1 MINPFKKLLNINIRN
16 KLFLMFIVVIV
27 PMFAAGVYLILS
39 MIGILRAKVVDEAF
53 TEAENLK
60 TRLRDTIYTTT
71 GAADRIYVNE
81 NINDFLNAHFAD
93 RNLYLEFYAT
103 DPTIKEYLSAYSQ
116 IEDIIFYVDIDNFV
130 YNSHFRQITSDVRSS
145 YWYRDAMESNAPCW
159 QVIKNPS
166 DDNLYLSYL
175 RQICDKN
182 GDYIGIMVVSVSN
195 DWIEGLMKDEPNSV
209 MFSVQNGLVFY
220 SNIESFEL
228 GKVFTVSEASPSAG
242 QNGSC
247 EIDSRNVLTE
257 LGYTVMNYFDYEN
270 TGNLFQIYL
279 VKPYSLVSGSTQSL
293 TVTYVWYV
301 LLCFLLSILIT
312 YLFSTWFARRI
323 NLLRD
328 QMHKVAVGD
337 FNFEAEERGGDEIN
351 DLYADLQLMVT
362 SMQQL
367 INEAYE
373 AKIQSETF
381 KLNQM
386 EAEFKT
392 LASQINPHFLY
403 NTLETIRMKAYC
415 NNDKETADLVKK
427 LGKFMRRCL
436 EVKNG
441 LVTLESE
448 LEFTQSYL
456 ELQAARFGDRVSYN
470 IYCEV
475 DKEYKILPLIIQ
487 PIVENAFV
495 HGIES
500 SKSNGR
506 IDIKIC
512 YRSDLVVID
521 VIDNGQGIPDD
532 KMSELRWK
540 LMENDTSSGK
550 SIGLTNV
557 NKRIK
562 MYHGDKYGLSVSSKV
577 GKGTRIRISLPRNF
591 DETIMSRREL
601 IAESTAVKSGAEQK
615 GSR

>member
-1 MINPFKKLLNINIRN
+1 MINPFKKILNINIRN
-16 KLFLMFIVVIV
+16 KLILMFIVVIV
-27 PMFAAGVYLILS
+27 PVFGAGVYLIMS
-39 MIGILRAKVVDEAF
+39 MIGILRTNVVNEAF

-60 TRLRDTIYTTT
+60 TRLRDTIFTTM
-71 GAADRIYVNE
+71 GAADRIYVNK
-81 NINDFLNAHFAD
+81 NINDFLNAHFAE
-93 RNLYLEFYAT
+93 REQYLEFYAN
-103 DPTIKEYLSAYSQ
+103 DSTIKEYLSAYSQ
-116 IEDIIFYVDIDNFV
+116 IEDIVFYVDIDNFV
-130 YNSHFRQITSDVRSS
+130 YNSDFRQITSSVRSS
-145 YWYRDAMESNAPCW
+145 YWFTDVMESDVPRW
-159 QVIKNPS
+159 QVIKNPA
-166 DDNLYLSYL
+166 DDNPYLSYL
-175 RQICDKN
+175 RQIYDKN
-182 GDYIGIMVVSVSN
+182 GDFIGVMVVSVSN
-195 DWIEGLMKDEPNSV
+195 DWLEGLMKDEPNNV
-209 MFSVQNGLVFY
+209 MFSVQNGMVFY
-220 SNIESFEL
+220 SNINGFEL
-228 GKVFTVSEASPSAG
+228 GKVFTVSEVTPKEGLNNA
-242 QNGSC
+242 C
-247 EIDSRNVLTE
+247 EITSKNVLTNF
-257 LGYTVMNYFDYEN
+257 GYTVMNYFDYEN

-279 VKPYSLVSGSTQSL
+279 VKPYFLVSESTQSL
-293 TVTYVWYV
+293 TNMYVWYV
-301 LLCFLLSILIT
+301 VLCFLLSILIT
-312 YLFSTWFARRI
+312 YLFSNWFARRI
-323 NLLRD
+323 NFLRD
-328 QMHKVAVGD
+328 QMHKVAMGD

-351 DLYADLQLMVT
+351 DLYSDLRLMVT

-381 KLNQM
+381 KFNQM

-441 LVTLESE
+441 MVTLESE
-448 LEFTQSYL
+448 LEFTRSYL
-456 ELQAARFGDRVSYN
+456 ELQAARFGERISYN

-506 IDIKIC
+506 IDIKVC
-512 YRSDLVVID
+512 YSSDRVVID
-521 VIDNGQGIPDD
+521 VIDNGQGIPED

-540 LMENDTSSGK
+540 LVENDTSSGK

-562 MYHGDKYGLSVSSKV
+562 MYHGEKYGLSVSSEV
-577 GKGTRIRISLPRNF
+577 GKGTRIRVSLPRNF
-591 DETIMSRREL
+591 DETIMNRKEL
-601 IAESTAVKSGAEQK
+601 IAESIARESDAKQK
-615 GSR
+615 GSQ

>member
-1 MINPFKKLLNINIRN
+1 MINPFKKILNINIRN
-16 KLFLMFIVVIV
+16 KLILMFIVVIV
-27 PMFAAGVYLILS
+27 PVFGAGVYLIMS
-39 MIGILRAKVVDEAF
+39 MIGILRTNVVNEAF

-60 TRLRDTIYTTT
+60 TRLRDTIFTTT
-71 GAADRIYVNE
+71 GAADRIYVNK
-81 NINDFLNAHFAD
+81 NINDFLNAHFSE
-93 RNLYLEFYAT
+93 REQYLEFYAN
-103 DPTIKEYLSAYSQ
+103 DSTIKEYLSAYSQ
-116 IEDIIFYVDIDNFV
+116 IEDIVFYVDIDNFV
-130 YNSHFRQITSDVRSS
+130 YNSDFRQITSSVRSS
-145 YWYRDAMESNAPCW
+145 YWFTDVMESDVPRW
-159 QVIKNPS
+159 QVIKNPA
-166 DDNLYLSYL
+166 DDNPYLSYL
-175 RQICDKN
+175 RQIYDKN
-182 GDYIGIMVVSVSN
+182 GDFIGVMVVSVSN
-195 DWIEGLMKDEPNSV
+195 DWLEGLMKDEPNNV
-209 MFSVQNGLVFY
+209 MFSVQNGMVFY
-220 SNIESFEL
+220 SNINGFEL
-228 GKVFTVSEASPSAG
+228 GKVFTVSEVTPKEGLNNA
-242 QNGSC
+242 C
-247 EIDSRNVLTE
+247 EITSKNVLTNF
-257 LGYTVMNYFDYEN
+257 GYTVMNFFDYED

-279 VKPYSLVSGSTQSL
+279 VKPYFLVSDSTRKL
-293 TVTYVWYV
+293 TTMYVWYV
-301 LLCFLLSILIT
+301 VLCFLLSILIT
-312 YLFSTWFARRI
+312 YLFSNWFARRI
-323 NLLRD
+323 NFLRD
-328 QMHKVAVGD
+328 QMHKVAIGD
-337 FNFEAEERGGDEIN
+337 FNFEAEECGGDEIN

-373 AKIQSETF
+373 AKILSETF

-441 LVTLESE
+441 MVTLESE
-448 LEFTQSYL
+448 LEFTRSYL
-456 ELQAARFGDRVSYN
+456 ELQAARFGERISYN

-506 IDIKIC
+506 IDIKVC
-512 YRSDLVVID
+512 YNSDSVVID
-521 VIDNGQGIPDD
+521 VIDNGQGIPED

-540 LMENDTSSGK
+540 LVENDTSSGK

-562 MYHGDKYGLSVSSKV
+562 MYHGEKYGLSVSSEV
-577 GKGTRIRISLPRNF
+577 GKGTRIRVSLPRNF
-591 DETIMSRREL
+591 DETIMNRKEL
-601 IAESTAVKSGAEQK
+601 IAENIARESGAKQK
-615 GSR
+615 GSQ

>member
-1 MINPFKKLLNINIRN
+1 MINPFKKIPNINIRN
-16 KLFLMFIVVIV
+16 KLILMFIVVIV
-27 PMFAAGVYLILS
+27 PVFGSGVYLILS
-39 MIGILRAKVVDEAF
+39 MIGILRTNVVNEAF

-60 TRLRDTIYTTT
+60 TRLRDTIFTTT
-71 GAADRIYVNE
+71 GAADRIYINK
-81 NINDFLNAHFAD
+81 NINDFLNAHFAE
-93 RNLYLEFYAT
+93 REQYLEFYST
-103 DPTIKEYLSAYSQ
+103 DSTIKEYLSAYSQ
-116 IEDIIFYVDIDNFV
+116 IEDIVFYVDIDNFV
-130 YNSHFRQITSDVRSS
+130 YNSDFRQITPSVRSS
-145 YWYRDAMESNAPCW
+145 YWFTDVMDSDVPRW

-175 RQICDKN
+175 RQIYDKK
-182 GDYIGIMVVSVSN
+182 GDFIGVMVVSVSN
-195 DWIEGLMKDEPNSV
+195 DWIEGLMKDEPNNV
-209 MFSVQNGLVFY
+209 MFSVQNGMVFY
-220 SNIESFEL
+220 SNINGFEL
-228 GKVFTVSEASPSAG
+228 GKVFTVSEVAPQLG
-242 QNGSC
+242 QNDSC
-247 EIDSRNVLTE
+247 EITSKNVLTNF
-257 LGYTVMNYFDYEN
+257 GYTVMNYFDYEN

-279 VKPYSLVSGSTQSL
+279 VKPYFLVSNSTRNL
-293 TVTYVWYV
+293 TTTYVWYV
-301 LLCFLLSILIT
+301 VLCFLLSILIT
-312 YLFSTWFARRI
+312 YLFSNWFARRI
-323 NLLRD
+323 NFLRD
-328 QMHKVAVGD
+328 QMHKVAIGD

-351 DLYADLQLMVT
+351 DLYADLRLMVT

-448 LEFTQSYL
+448 LEFTRSYL
-456 ELQAARFGDRVSYN
+456 ELQAARFGERISYN

-506 IDIKIC
+506 IDIKVC
-512 YRSDLVVID
+512 YNSDQVVID
-521 VIDNGQGIPDD
+521 VIDNGQGIPED

-540 LMENDTSSGK
+540 LVENDTSSGK

-562 MYHGDKYGLSVSSKV
+562 MYHGEKYGLSVSSEV
-577 GKGTRIRISLPRNF
+577 GKGTRIRISLPRKF
-591 DETIMSRREL
+591 DETILNRKEL
-601 IAESTAVKSGAEQK
+601 IAENIARNSGAEQK
-615 GSR
+615 GNR

>member
-1 MINPFKKLLNINIRN
+1 
-16 KLFLMFIVVIV
+16 MFIVVIV
-27 PMFAAGVYLILS
+27 PVFGAGVYLIMS
-39 MIGILRAKVVDEAF
+39 MIGILRTNVVNEAF

-60 TRLRDTIYTTT
+60 TRLRDTIFTTT
-71 GAADRIYVNE
+71 GAADRIYVNK
-81 NINDFLNAHFAD
+81 NINDFLNAHFAE
-93 RNLYLEFYAT
+93 REQYLEFYAN
-103 DPTIKEYLSAYSQ
+103 DSTIKEYLSAYSQ

-130 YNSHFRQITSDVRSS
+130 YNSDFRQITPSVRSS
-145 YWYRDAMESNAPCW
+145 YWFTDVMESNVPRW
-159 QVIKNPS
+159 QVIKNPA
-166 DDNLYLSYL
+166 DDNPYLSYL
-175 RQICDKN
+175 RQIYDKKGN
-182 GDYIGIMVVSVSN
+182 FIGVMVVSVSN
-195 DWIEGLMKDEPNSV
+195 DWLEGLMKDEPNNV
-209 MFSVQNGLVFY
+209 MFSVQNGMVFY
-220 SNIESFEL
+220 SNINGFEL
-228 GKVFTVSEASPSAG
+228 GKAFTVTEVVPDVG
-242 QNGSC
+242 INNSC
-247 EIDSRNVLTE
+247 EITSKNVLTNF
-257 LGYTVMNYFDYEN
+257 GYTVMNYFDYEN

-279 VKPYSLVSGSTQSL
+279 VKPYFLVSDYTQSL
-293 TVTYVWYV
+293 TNMYVWYV
-301 LLCFLLSILIT
+301 VLCFLLSILIT
-312 YLFSTWFARRI
+312 YLFSNWFARRI
-323 NLLRD
+323 NFLRD
-328 QMHKVAVGD
+328 QMHKVAIGD
-337 FNFEAEERGGDEIN
+337 FNFEAEEHGGDEIN
-351 DLYADLQLMVT
+351 DLYTDLRLMVT

-441 LVTLESE
+441 MVTLESE
-448 LEFTQSYL
+448 LEFTRSYL
-456 ELQAARFGDRVSYN
+456 ELQAARFGERISYN

-506 IDIKIC
+506 IDIKVC
-512 YRSDLVVID
+512 YSSDRVIID
-521 VIDNGQGIPDD
+521 VIDNGQGIPED

-540 LMENDTSSGK
+540 LVENDTSSGK

-562 MYHGDKYGLSVSSKV
+562 MYHGDKYGLSVSSEV
-577 GKGTRIRISLPRNF
+577 GKGTRIRVSLPRNF
-591 DETIMSRREL
+591 DETIMNRKEL
-601 IAESTAVKSGAEQK
+601 IAENIARESDAKQK
-615 GSR
+615 GSQ

>member
-1 MINPFKKLLNINIRN
+1 MINPFKKIANINIRN
-16 KLFLMFIVVIV
+16 KLILMFIVVIV
-27 PMFAAGVYLILS
+27 PVFGAGVYLILS
-39 MIGILRAKVVDEAF
+39 MIGILRTNVVNEAY

-60 TRLRDTIYTTT
+60 TRLRDTIFTTT
-71 GAADRIYVNE
+71 GAADRIYVNK
-81 NINDFLNAHFAD
+81 NINDFLNAHFTE
-93 RNLYLEFYAT
+93 REQYLEFYST
-103 DPTIKEYLSAYSQ
+103 DSTIKEYLSAYSQ

-130 YNSHFRQITSDVRSS
+130 YNSDFRQITSEIRSS
-145 YWYRDAMESNAPCW
+145 YWFTDIMESDVPRW
-159 QVIKNPS
+159 QVIKNPA
-166 DDNLYLSYL
+166 DKNLYLSYL
-175 RQICDKN
+175 RKLYDKK
-182 GDYIGIMVVSVSN
+182 GHFMGVMVVSVSN
-195 DWIEGLMKDEPNSV
+195 DWIEGLMKDEPNNV
-209 MFSVQNGLVFY
+209 MFSVQNGMVFY
-220 SNIESFEL
+220 SNINGFEL
-228 GKVFTVSEASPSAG
+228 GKVFTVSEVTPAPN
-242 QNGSC
+242 QNNSC
-247 EIDSRNVLTE
+247 EITSKNVLTDF
-257 LGYTVMNYFDYEN
+257 GYTVMNYFDYEG

-279 VKPYSLVSGSTQSL
+279 VKPYFLISNSTRNL
-293 TVTYVWYV
+293 TTMYVWYV
-301 LLCFLLSILIT
+301 SLCFILSILIT
-312 YLFSTWFARRI
+312 YLFSNWFARRI
-323 NLLRD
+323 NFLRD
-328 QMHKVAVGD
+328 QMHKVAIGD
-337 FNFEAEERGGDEIN
+337 FNFEAETNGGDEIN
-351 DLYADLQLMVT
+351 DLYTDLQLMVT

-441 LVTLESE
+441 MVTLESE
-448 LEFTQSYL
+448 LEFTRSYL
-456 ELQAARFGDRVSYN
+456 ELQAARFGERISYN

-487 PIVENAFV
+487 PLVENAFV

-506 IDIKIC
+506 IDIKVC
-512 YRSDLVVID
+512 YSSDLVVID
-521 VIDNGQGIPDD
+521 VIDNGQGIPEDR
-532 KMSELRWK
+532 MSELRWK

-562 MYHGDKYGLSVSSKV
+562 MYHGEKYGLSVSSEV
-577 GKGTRIRISLPRNF
+577 GKGTRIRVSLPRNF
-591 DETIMSRREL
+591 DETIMNRKEL
-601 IAESTAVKSGAEQK
+601 IAESIAKNSGAEQK
-615 GSR
+615 GNR

>member
-1 MINPFKKLLNINIRN
+1 MINPFKKILNINIRN
-16 KLFLMFIVVIV
+16 KLILMFIVVIV
-27 PMFAAGVYLILS
+27 PVFCAGVYLIMS
-39 MIGILRAKVVDEAF
+39 MIGILRTNVVNEAF

-60 TRLRDTIYTTT
+60 TRLRDTIFTTT
-71 GAADRIYVNE
+71 GAADRIYVNK
-81 NINDFLNAHFAD
+81 NINDFLNAHFAE
-93 RNLYLEFYAT
+93 REQYLEFYAN
-103 DPTIKEYLSAYSQ
+103 DSTIKEYLSAYSQ
-116 IEDIIFYVDIDNFV
+116 IEDIVFYVDIDNFV
-130 YNSHFRQITSDVRSS
+130 YNSDFRQITPSVRSS
-145 YWYRDAMESNAPCW
+145 YWFTDVMESDVPRW
-159 QVIKNPS
+159 QVIKNPA
-166 DDNLYLSYL
+166 DDNPYLSYL
-175 RQICDKN
+175 RQIYDKKGN
-182 GDYIGIMVVSVSN
+182 FIGVMVVSVSN
-195 DWIEGLMKDEPNSV
+195 DWLEGLMKDEPNNV
-209 MFSVQNGLVFY
+209 MFSVQNGMVFY
-220 SNIESFEL
+220 SNINGFEL
-228 GKVFTVSEASPSAG
+228 GKVFTVTEVVPDVG
-242 QNGSC
+242 INNSC
-247 EIDSRNVLTE
+247 EITSKNVLTNF
-257 LGYTVMNYFDYEN
+257 GYTVMNYFDYEN

-279 VKPYSLVSGSTQSL
+279 VKPYFLVSDSTQSL
-293 TVTYVWYV
+293 TNMYVWYV
-301 LLCFLLSILIT
+301 VLCFLLSILIT
-312 YLFSTWFARRI
+312 YLFSNWFARRI
-323 NLLRD
+323 NFLRD
-328 QMHKVAVGD
+328 QMHKVAIGD

-351 DLYADLQLMVT
+351 DLYADLRLMVT

-441 LVTLESE
+441 MVTLESE
-448 LEFTQSYL
+448 LEFTRSYL
-456 ELQAARFGDRVSYN
+456 ELQAARFGERISYN

-506 IDIKIC
+506 IDIKVC
-512 YRSDLVVID
+512 YSSDRVIID
-521 VIDNGQGIPDD
+521 VIDNGQGIPED

-540 LMENDTSSGK
+540 LVENDTSSGK

-562 MYHGDKYGLSVSSKV
+562 MYHGEKYGLSVSSEV
-577 GKGTRIRISLPRNF
+577 GKGTRIRVSLPRNF
-591 DETIMSRREL
+591 DETIMNRKEL
-601 IAESTAVKSGAEQK
+601 IAENIARESDAKQK
-615 GSR
+615 GSQ